1 MNEQKSR
8 TERGGTALLKVGVPV
23 LFLIYLFTP
32 LRSIQFITLFLIILI
47 LGSKVYSEYLV
58 RHLRL
63 VRRDPELRAF
73 KNEWLDV
80 ELRVENSGRLPAFM
94 LAMGDYSGGIAVFR
108 NIKRLCTLRGNSM
121 LLFRW
126 EVLGSERGVYTL
138 GPATIRGCD
147 PLGFFP
153 FIHSFAETS
162 KLFIYPAPAFI
173 ALKSPGGIPLGNLIT
188 PDPFYEDLTRPRSLR
203 DYCPGDESKRINWKA
218 SAKMY
223 GSGAGENLL
232 VNEYEPSLSYP
243 MIVFLNVDPREYEVK
258 NRGLYIER
266 VIEAAAALCLMA
278 ARERQTLGLI
288 LHTAEGNY
296 EEQNSSA
303 VINPAA
309 FTLIPILERLAG
321 LQPFRNMN
329 QISSLIEGEG
339 SPRPSVQRLLEKG
352 KVMAFGTRLVYVGP
366 SLEDA
371 DFNALETLRK
381 RRLSLEY
388 LIISEKNLES
398 GSVNKARGS
407 RKYQMKDSGY
417 AVI

>member
-1 MNEQKSR
+1 M
-8 TERGGTALLKVGVPV
+8 AILKAGVPV
-23 LFLIYLFTP
+23 LFLTYLFTP
-32 LRSIQFITLFLIILI
+32 QRSVQFLTLFLIILI
-47 LGSKVYSEYLV
+47 LGSKAYSEYLV

-63 VRRDPELRAF
+63 VRRDSELRAF
-73 KNEWLDV
+73 RNVWLGV
-80 ELRVENSGRLPAFM
+80 EIQIENSGLLPAFM
-94 LAMGDYSGGIAVFR
+94 LALADFSGGIVVFR
-108 NIKRLCTLRGNSM
+108 NIKCLCTLWGRSRQ
-121 LLFRW
+121 LFRW
-126 EVLGSERGVYTL
+126 EILGSDRGVYTL
-138 GPATIRGCD
+138 GPASIRGCD
-147 PLGFFP
+147 PLGIFP
-153 FIHSFAETS
+153 FTLSFAETS
-162 KLFIYPAPAFI
+162 KIFIYPTPAFI

-243 MIVFLNVDPREYEVK
+243 MIVFLNVDPREYEIK

-288 LHTAEGNY
+288 LHTAEANY
-296 EEQNSSA
+296 EEQNSA

-309 FTLIPILERLAG
+309 FTLIPILERLAA
-321 LQPFRNMN
+321 LQPFKNMD
-329 QISSLIEGEG
+329 QTSLIDRKD
-339 SPRPSVQRLLEKG
+339 SLRPSAERLLEKG
-352 KVMAFGTRLVYVGP
+352 KVLAFGTRLVYVGP
-366 SLEDA
+366 SLEDT
-371 DFNALETLRK
+371 DYNALETLRK

-388 LIISEKNLES
+388 LIISEKKLES
-398 GSVNKARGS
+398 GSDNKSRGS
-407 RKYQMKDSGY
+407 RKHQMKDSGY

>member
-8 TERGGTALLKVGVPV
+8 TERGSMFLLKAGVPV
-23 LFLIYLFTP
+23 LFFTYLFTP
-32 LRSIQFITLFLIILI
+32 QRSVQFLTLFLIILI
-47 LGSKVYSEYLV
+47 LGSKAYSEYLV

-63 VRRDPELRAF
+63 VRRDSELRAF
-73 KNEWLDV
+73 RNEWLDV
-80 ELRVENSGRLPAFM
+80 ELQIENFGRLPAFM
-94 LAMGDYSGGIAVFR
+94 LALGDYSGGIAVFR
-108 NIKRLCTLRGNSM
+108 NIKRLCTLWGRSRQ
-121 LLFRW
+121 LFRW
-126 EVLGSERGVYTL
+126 EILGSDRGVYTI
-138 GPATIRGCD
+138 GPASIRGCD
-147 PLGFFP
+147 PLGLFP
-153 FIHSFAETS
+153 FTLSFAQTS
-162 KLFIYPAPAFI
+162 KLFIYPTPAFV

-203 DYCPGDESKRINWKA
+203 DYSPGDESKRINWKA

-243 MIVFLNVDPREYEVK
+243 MIVFLNADPREYEFK

-288 LHTAEGNY
+288 LHTAEANY
-296 EEQNSSA
+296 EEQNSA

-309 FTLIPILERLAG
+309 FTLIPILERLAA
-321 LQPFRNMN
+321 LQPFRNMD
-329 QISSLIEGEG
+329 QISLIDREG
-339 SPRPSVQRLLEKG
+339 SLRPSTERLLEKG
-352 KVMAFGTRLVYVGP
+352 KVLAFGTRLVYVGP

-371 DFNALETLRK
+371 DYNALETLKK

-388 LIISEKNLES
+388 LIISEKDLES
-398 GSVNKARGS
+398 GSGNRTRDS

>member
-8 TERGGTALLKVGVPV
+8 TKREGMALLKTGVPV
-23 LFLIYLFTP
+23 LFLMYLFTP
-32 LRSIQFITLFLIILI
+32 QRAVQFLTLFLVILI
-47 LGSKVYSEYLV
+47 LGSKAYSEYLV

-63 VRRDPELRAF
+63 IRRDSELRAF
-73 KNEWLDV
+73 RNEWLDV
-80 ELRVENSGRLPAFM
+80 ELQIENSGRLPAFM
-94 LAMGDYSGGIAVFR
+94 LALGDFSGGIAVFR
-108 NIKRLCTLRGNSM
+108 NIKRLCTLWGRSRQ
-121 LLFRW
+121 LFQW
-126 EVLGSERGVYTL
+126 EVLGSERGVYTI
-138 GPATIRGCD
+138 GPASIRGCD
-147 PLGFFP
+147 PLGLFP
-153 FIHSFAETS
+153 FTLSFAETS
-162 KLFIYPAPAFI
+162 KLYIYPSPAFV

-203 DYCPGDESKRINWKA
+203 DYSPGDESKRINWKA
-218 SAKMY
+218 SARMY

-243 MIVFLNVDPREYEVK
+243 MIVFLNADPREYEIK

-288 LHTAEGNY
+288 LHTAEANY
-296 EEQNSSA
+296 EEQDSS

-309 FTLIPILERLAG
+309 FTLILILERLAA

-329 QISSLIEGEG
+329 QISSLIESEG

-352 KVMAFGTRLVYVGP
+352 RVLAFGTRLVYVGP

-371 DFNALETLRK
+371 DYNALETLRK

-398 GSVNKARGS
+398 GSDNRARGS
-407 RKYQMKDSGY
+407 RKHQMKDSGY